1 MKKKKAEALSF
12 DSDAGRAVPVHLG
25 DYQRIQLL
33 LVGCGGTGSWLAPAV
48 ARLARVLRDE
58 RQREVSV
65 TFMDPDVV
73 EARNT
78 VRQNFC
84 AAEVGRPKALA
95 LASRYSAAW
104 GLEIEALRQSFSGHL
119 PRPPNGHWVDRVVL
133 IGCVDNAAARQA
145 LHDAL
150 EPRSYKGLPH
160 VWWLDC
166 GNGYRGGQV
175 LLGSA
180 RKPVELARAFRLPT
194 ICTAL
199 PSPGWQRPE
208 LLTPAPDEQTSDCT
222 EITRLN
228 TQSLTVNQVIA
239 SVAADYLN
247 GLLLGGLR
255 CFATYVSLQA
265 KTMRSHYVTPAAVM
279 GIAGAHA
286 HRKRS
291 PCNGRSAGAR
301 VVD

>member
-1 MKKKKAEALSF
+1 M
-12 DSDAGRAVPVHLG
+12 
-25 DYQRIQLL
+25 
-33 LVGCGGTGSWLAPAV
+33 
-48 ARLARVLRDE
+48 LRDE
-58 RQREVSV
+58 RQREVSE

-84 AAEVGRPKALA
+84 AAEVGRPKAVA
-95 LASRYSAAW
+95 LASRYSSAW
-104 GLEIEALRQSFSGHL
+104 GLEIEALPSSFMGDL
-119 PRPPNGHWVDRVVL
+119 AQPANGHWPDRVIM

-145 LHDAL
+145 LHSVL
-150 EPRSYKGLPH
+150 EPVGYRGLPR
-160 VWWLDC
+160 VWWLDS
-166 GNGYRGGQV
+166 GNGYSGGRV

-180 RKPVELARAFRLPT
+180 RKPTELAHAFRLPT
-194 ICTAL
+194 VCTAL

-208 LLTPAPDEQTSDCT
+208 LLKPAPDEQTLDCA

-228 TQSLTVNQVIA
+228 VQSLTVNQMIA
-239 SVAADYLN
+239 SIAADYLN

-255 CFATYVSLQA
+255 CYATYISPQG

-291 PCNGRSAGAR
+291 PRNGRSVDAR
-301 VVD
+301 GVD